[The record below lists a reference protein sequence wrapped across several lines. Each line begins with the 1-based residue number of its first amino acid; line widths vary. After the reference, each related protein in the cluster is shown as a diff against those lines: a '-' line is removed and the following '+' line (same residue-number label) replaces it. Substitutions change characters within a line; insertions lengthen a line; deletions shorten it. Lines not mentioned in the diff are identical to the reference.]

1 MLARVASGFAR
12 SSCIAVKVAAAILR
26 LVLDRLNLDSR
37 HLANGVYWPAALLL
51 R

>member
-26 LVLDRLNLDSR
+26 LVDRLNLDSR